1 MRGGP
6 SSGSEVQQRTSR
18 GKPVCA
24 GSASVTVDLRP
35 PVGAECPAP
44 NRSLRRRWKGSVG
57 QVASQRTV
65 RTWLALGLSAALVAV
80 ACTNGSDVEP
90 RSADP
95 TSANASDD
103 AVDQSEQSSGD
114 SGTHATDELID
125 EGADDPVAK
134 ATPPDFSGLPSLA
147 EPDPGTRIGTLGNG
161 LRYLIRENDNP
172 GAKADLRLTIDAGSA
187 LEDETQLGGAHY
199 LEHML
204 FNGTERFPKNELI
217 DTLRSFGAAFGAD
230 INAYTSFDETVY
242 SLNVPNDDESVELAL
257 DVLEQWLSFALIDPV
272 EVEAERGVI
281 LDEWRVRDQTA
292 NGRLLN
298 SISGFFLDGTV
309 YENRLPIGGE
319 EAIEAIQATELH
331 RFYDDWYR
339 PDNAGVVVVGDID
352 VDAVESAIV
361 ERFGDETNPAAA
373 PERPELIIDP
383 LDDTRVLIIDDPD
396 LDEGFAY
403 IALPAE
409 PVDGL
414 TPEAESVTELYQS
427 LAFDII
433 ATRLQNDAL
442 RGDAPF
448 DDASTSSSDFT
459 RGSIAPEITISLD
472 GDQVE
477 AGVQAIADEYQRVL
491 RFGFTPAEVERAVES
506 RRSAYEQNYEGR
518 NSRQDASY
526 ADEYV
531 RHLLEGEWYVTAN
544 REFEFFSEALDRAT
558 AGDVLFVFADL
569 FERAGQHVVVAVPA
583 DELGDVPGEAE
594 LVLLVNGAAD
604 RELEPRAAEAAVGD
618 SLMDAP
624 DAAGVIEEFQLSDDT
639 FIDLLDPTIV
649 RLENGA
655 TVAFNTTQIVE
666 GQVFMEARSPGGLM
680 AVYDDDVP
688 DADALSEV
696 IGASGVADFDPVSL
710 DAFLNDKRVSLTA
723 FIDIFEEGLFGTSA
737 TADLE
742 TYFQLIHL
750 TMTEPRV
757 DPLALEQYLDDK
769 LPRAEDPG
777 IDAAYAELKALLDA
791 RYDDPRFLLPSPES
805 LASVNADGIL
815 RVAAERFGDASDWTF
830 SFSGDFNLDEAI
842 DLAARYLGSLPAAG
856 RVETSDYASP
866 PPPDGVVVSEVQAGQ
881 GEQANV
887 SFQFVGEASA
897 ERIDDVIARVVN
909 EVIQNRLTDFVREEL
924 GDSYSPFGAVSLGGG
939 LTPEVDVY
947 ISVSTGPELIQ
958 EVSDAV
964 LGQLSELRAKGPT
977 EREFENAVATVSEE
991 LNFVNNGQIN
1001 DEVLDVLVDPAGGD
1015 DFDDFVF
1022 EFELISQVTAND
1034 VVAAINEWTS
1044 AEQYI
1049 EVRVSPRP

>member
-1 MRGGP
+1 M
-6 SSGSEVQQRTSR
+6 S
-18 GKPVCA
+18 
-24 GSASVTVDLRP
+24 
-35 PVGAECPAP
+35 
-44 NRSLRRRWKGSVG
+44 SVG
-57 QVASQRTV
+57 QVTSQRTA
-65 RTWLALGLSAALVAV
+65 RTWLALGLVAALVAA
-80 ACTNGSDVEP
+80 ACTNGSEVET
-90 RSADP
+90 RSADSTP
-95 TSANASDD
+95 ANASGDTDGAD
-103 AVDQSEQSSGD
+103 ASEQSEQPSDDSGD
-114 SGTHATDELID
+114 QAADESD
-125 EGADDPVAK
+125 GGGADAPVAE
-134 ATPPDFSGLPSLA
+134 ATPPDFDGLPSLG
-147 EPDPGTRIGTLGNG
+147 EPDPGTRTGTLDNG

-172 GAKADLRLTIDAGSA
+172 GAKADLRLTIDAGSV
-187 LEDETQLGGAHY
+187 LEDDTQLGGAHY

-257 DVLEQWLSFALIDPV
+257 DVLEQWLSFALVDPV

-298 SISGFFLDGTV
+298 SISEFFLDGTA

-319 EAIEAIQATELH
+319 EAIEATEAAELR

-352 VDAVESAIV
+352 VDAVEAAIV
-361 ERFGDETNPAAA
+361 ERFGDATNPADA
-373 PERPELIIDP
+373 PERPALVIDP
-383 LDDTRVLIIDDPD
+383 LDDTQALVIDDPD

-403 IALPAE
+403 ISLPAE

-414 TPEAESVTELYQS
+414 APEAESMTGLYQS
-427 LAFDII
+427 LALDII

-459 RGSIAPEITISLD
+459 RGSTAPEIIVSLD

-477 AGVQAIADEYQRVL
+477 AGVQAIADEYQRTL
-491 RFGFTPAEVERAVES
+491 RFGFTPAEIERAVES

-531 RHLLEGEWYVTAN
+531 RHLLEDEWYVTAD
-544 REFEFFSEALDRAT
+544 REFEFFTEALDRAT
-558 AGDVLFVFADL
+558 AGNVLFVFAEL
-569 FERAGQHVVVAVPA
+569 FERAGQHVVVAVPS
-583 DELGDVPGEAE
+583 DESGDVPVAAE
-594 LVLLVNGAAD
+594 LVALVDGAAD
-604 RELEPRAAEAAVGD
+604 RELEPRAAEATIGD
-618 SLMDAP
+618 SLMDTP
-624 DAAGVIEEFQLSDDT
+624 DAAVVVDEFQLSDDT
-639 FIDLLDPTIV
+639 FIDLLDPTVV

-666 GQVFMEARSPGGLM
+666 GQVFMEARSPGGLL
-680 AVYDDDVP
+680 AVPDDDVP
-688 DADALSEV
+688 DADALRDV
-696 IGASGVADFDPVSL
+696 TGQSGVGDFDPVAL
-710 DAFLNDKRVSLTA
+710 DAFLDDKQVALSA
-723 FIDIFEEGLFGTSA
+723 YIDIFEEGLFGTSA

-750 TMTEPRV
+750 AMTEPRV
-757 DPLALEQYLDDK
+757 DPVALEQYLDDN
-769 LPRAEDPG
+769 LPQAEDPS
-777 IDAAYAELKALLDA
+777 IDADYAEFKALRDA
-791 RYDDPRFLLPSPES
+791 RYDDPRFLLPTPETLS
-805 LASVNADGIL
+805 TVDADGIL
-815 RVAAERFGDASDWTF
+815 RVAADRFGDAADWTF
-830 SFSGDFNLDEAI
+830 SFSGDFDLDEAI
-842 DLAARYLGSLPAAG
+842 DLAARYLGTLPAAG
-856 RVETSDYASP
+856 RIETTDYVSP
-866 PPPDGVVVSEVQAGQ
+866 PPPGGVVVSEVQAGL

-887 SFQFVGEASA
+887 SFEFVGQASA

-924 GDSYSPFGAVSLGGG
+924 GDSYSPFGVVSVGGG
-939 LTPEVDVY
+939 PTPETDVY
-947 ISVSTGPELIQ
+947 ISVSTGPEQIQ

-964 LGQLSELRAKGPT
+964 LGQLDDLRANGPT
-977 EREFENAVATVSEE
+977 QREFDNAVATVAEE

-1001 DEVLDVLVDPAGGD
+1001 DEVLDVLVDPAGNA

-1022 EFELISQVTAND
+1022 EFELISQVSFDDVITALN
-1034 VVAAINEWTS
+1034 AWTS
-1044 AEQYI
+1044 ADQYI
-1049 EVRVSPRP
+1049 EVRVSPRS